1 MDLIKDSFFYLPLS
15 FNVLELPIFVLDLN
29 RPDAPALLF
38 LTQGI
43 VKLPPEGSIFLS
55 LDDCKDFVLGF
66 LVLPVLGAFEA
77 SV

>member
-1 MDLIKDSFFYLPLS
+1 MNLVEDSFFYLPLS
-15 FNVLELPIFVLDLN
+15 FDVLELPIFVLDLN

-55 LDDCKDFVLGF
+55 LDDGKDFVLGF